1 MRNGV
6 NIFHSLFVIFQIHVK
21 QSIEHDE
28 TKRNEMKNENQI

>member
-6 NIFHSLFVIFQIHVK
+6 NIFHSLFFIFQIHVK
-21 QSIEHDE
+21 HKVELDE